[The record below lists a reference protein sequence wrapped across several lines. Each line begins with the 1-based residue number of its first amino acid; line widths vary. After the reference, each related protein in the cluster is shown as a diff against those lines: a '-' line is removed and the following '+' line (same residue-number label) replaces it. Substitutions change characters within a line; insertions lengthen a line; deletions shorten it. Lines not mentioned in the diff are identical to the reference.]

1 MYKNIYLI
9 FLFHLLF
16 LVVLIVKGLTDNE
29 MMAWRQ
35 LHLTSQQ
42 HKHHSPP
49 QIAVEANDESNSH
62 RGLMSLQEMMFKH
75 QQHFEKRR
83 LSENDVDRDIKLP
96 KLSPIEN
103 NTCSSVSPLS
113 LCGMSPSSSALMSGM
128 RTNSTAK
135 LHPTMMSGSFH
146 QPPTSS
152 NSSDKSLSIFLNHR
166 EKAQNQQYLD
176 RLRRMNERSQ
186 STKERGSRVNFDQ
199 HSSAKTVREELA
211 SRKYQQPK
219 NGKFRSLFVFCL
231 LSMLKNIE
239 IEDVLT
245 LCVHP

>member
-1 MYKNIYLI
+1 M
-9 FLFHLLF
+9 
-16 LVVLIVKGLTDNE
+16 KGLVDNE

-35 LHLTSQQ
+35 LQQQ
-42 HKHHSPP
+42 HKHLSFSQ
-49 QIAVEANDESNSH
+49 QIAVEANDERSQ

-113 LCGMSPSSSALMSGM
+113 LCGMSPMSGM
-128 RTNSTAK
+128 RANNAK
-135 LHPTMMSGSFH
+135 LHPTLMSGSF
-146 QPPTSS
+146 QQQTS
-152 NSSDKSLSIFLNHR
+152 NDKSMNLFLNHR

-211 SRKYQQPK
+211 SRKQQPK
-219 NGKFRSLFVFCL
+219 NGK
-231 LSMLKNIE
+231 LSKKYIRKSRE
-239 IEDVLT
+239 KEEEAIVR
-245 LCVHP
+245 H

>member
-1 MYKNIYLI
+1 MSFACNDICQPDVIVQNIYLI
-9 FLFHLLF
+9 SFFPTSFSHSLFF
-16 LVVLIVKGLTDNE
+16 SIFICVVKGLTDNE
-29 MMAWRQ
+29 MIAWRQ
-35 LHLTSQQ
+35 LQQQQ
-42 HKHHSPP
+42 HQLKHLSP
-49 QIAVEANDESNSH
+49 VEINDESNSPT

-113 LCGMSPSSSALMSGM
+113 LCGMSPSLMSGM
-128 RTNSTAK
+128 RAAVVGNAK
-135 LHPTMMSGSFH
+135 LHPTLMSGGNFQH
-146 QPPTSS
+146 QQQQIS
-152 NSSDKSLSIFLNHR
+152 NDKSMNLFLNHR

-211 SRKYQQPK
+211 SRKQQPK
-219 NGKFRSLFVFCL
+219 NGK
-231 LSMLKNIE
+231 LSK
-239 IEDVLT
+239 
-245 LCVHP
+245 